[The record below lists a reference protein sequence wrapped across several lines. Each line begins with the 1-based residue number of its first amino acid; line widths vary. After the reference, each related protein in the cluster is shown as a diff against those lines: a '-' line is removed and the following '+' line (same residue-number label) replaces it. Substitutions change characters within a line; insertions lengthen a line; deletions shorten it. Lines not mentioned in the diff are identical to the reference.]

1 MNYEVTE
8 FMRFL
13 ARFIA
18 AIFQIMQDGKVN
30 LKDIPVVFRVI
41 PVIKPAFD
49 NLEGVW
55 DGFRN
60 LTSDQRETLTHLVA
74 DEMDMEL
81 TPRTRALCEQVIKTA
96 TSLIETIVAFK
107 DFRMVSEAVG

>member
-1 MNYEVTE
+1 MNYEVSE

-30 LKDIPVVFRVI
+30 LKDIPVLFRVL

-49 NLEGVW
+49 NLDGVW
-55 DGFRN
+55 EGFRD
-60 LTSDQRETLTHLVA
+60 LTTDQKETLTYLVA
-74 DEMDMEL
+74 DELDMEL
-81 TPRTRALCEQVIKTA
+81 NPKTKALCEKVIKTA
-96 TSLIETIVAFK
+96 TSLIETITAFK
-107 DFRMVSEAVG
+107 DFRMVSESVG

>member
-13 ARFIA
+13 ARFVA

-30 LKDIPVVFRVI
+30 LKDIPTLFKLL

-49 NLEGVW
+49 NLDGVW
-55 DGFRN
+55 DGFRSLN
-60 LTSDQRETLTHLVA
+60 SEQREVLTHLVA
-74 DEMDMEL
+74 DEMEIEL
-81 TPRTRALCEQVIKTA
+81 NPTTRALCEKVIRTA
-96 TSLIETIVAFK
+96 QSLIETITAFK
-107 DFRMVSEAVG
+107 EFRMVAETVS